1 MINQKGTDVS
11 KNDWSGVMTAAITP
25 FDADGAVDHAALH
38 AHFERMLA
46 AGVAGFVVSGSTGEY
61 YSMSVEERKSLFT
74 LVAQTYGDRAVL
86 IAGTSSLNHAD
97 TLDLTRHA
105 KEAGFDGCMLLP
117 PVYCLPTPAEIRA
130 AVAEVAEIG
139 LPVMLYNNPA
149 RVGVGLSP
157 ALTAELASI
166 PNVVA
171 YKESA
176 RDLYAVGETY
186 YATRDK
192 LRHFAG
198 LEPYLSSLLS
208 RGASGSVST
217 ISNICAAEVVATYD
231 AYRAGDL
238 DEMARNQQIIDQ
250 LYHLMGRSGLSN
262 FAFVKAGMAALG
274 LNGGTVRRPHLPA
287 DAAKIEE
294 IGQGIR
300 AIYANAG
307 KALPQ

>member
-1 MINQKGTDVS
+1 MIG
-11 KNDWSGVMTAAITP
+11 NDWSGVLTAAITP
-25 FDADGAVDHAALH
+25 FDADGAVDEAALH
-38 AHFERMLA
+38 AHFDRMLA
-46 AGVAGFVVSGSTGEY
+46 AGVKGFVVSGSTGEY
-61 YSMSVEERKSLFT
+61 YSMSADERKALFK
-74 LVAQTYGDRAVL
+74 LVADAYGDRAMLV
-86 IAGTSSLNHAD
+86 AGTSSLNHAD
-97 TLDLTRHA
+97 TLELTRYA
-105 KEAGFDGCMLLP
+105 KDVGFDGCMLLP

-149 RVGVGLSP
+149 RVGVGLTP

-231 AYRAGDL
+231 AYRSGDL
-238 DEMARNQQIIDQ
+238 DEMSRNQQIIDQ
-250 LYHLMGRSGLSN
+250 LYHLMARSGLSN

-294 IGQGIR
+294 IGKGIR

-307 KALPQ
+307 KAVPQ

>member
-1 MINQKGTDVS
+1 MS
-11 KNDWSGVMTAAITP
+11 KNDWSGVLTAAITP
-25 FDADGAVDHAALH
+25 FDADGQVDEKALR
-38 AHFERMLA
+38 AHLDRMLA

-61 YSMSVEERKSLFT
+61 YSMSADERKSLFS
-74 LVAQTYGDRAVL
+74 LVADGYGDRAVL

-97 TLDLTRHA
+97 TLELTRHA
-105 KEAGFDGCMLLP
+105 KEIGFDGCMLLP
-117 PVYCLPTPAEIRA
+117 PVYCLPTAAEIRA
-130 AVAEVAEIG
+130 AVAEVAGIG

-149 RVGVGLSP
+149 RVGVNLTP
-157 ALTAELASI
+157 ALTAELAAI

-176 RDLYAVGETY
+176 RDLYAVAETY

-238 DEMARNQQIIDQ
+238 EEMSRNQQIIDQ
-250 LYHLMGRSGLSN
+250 LYHLMARSGLSN

-274 LNGGTVRRPHLPA
+274 LNGGTVRRPHKAAEA
-287 DAAKIEE
+287 DAIAE
-294 IGQGIR
+294 IGKGIR
-300 AIYANAG
+300 AIYATAG
-307 KALPQ
+307 KAVPQ

>member
-1 MINQKGTDVS
+1 MS
-11 KNDWSGVMTAAITP
+11 KNDWGGVLTAAITP
-25 FDADGAVDHAALH
+25 FDSDGRVDEPALR
-38 AHFERMLA
+38 AHLDRMLA
-46 AGVAGFVVSGSTGEY
+46 AGVAGFVISGSTGEY
-61 YSMSVEERKSLFT
+61 YSMTGAERKALFA
-74 LVAQTYGDRAVL
+74 LVAEGYGERALL
-86 IAGTSSLNHAD
+86 IAGTSSLNHD
-97 TLDLTRHA
+97 ETLDLTRHA
-105 KEAGFDGCMLLP
+105 KEVGFDGCMLLP

-157 ALTAELASI
+157 ALTAELAAI

-176 RDLYAVGETY
+176 RDLYAVAETY

-198 LEPYLSSLLS
+198 LEPYLSSLLG

-238 DEMARNQQIIDQ
+238 EQMSRNQQIIDQ
-250 LYHLMGRSGLSN
+250 LYHLMARSGLSN

-274 LNGGTVRRPHLPA
+274 LNGGTVRRPHIGA
-287 DAAKIEE
+287 DAGKIAE
-294 IGQGIR
+294 IGEGIR
-300 AIYANAG
+300 AIYATAG
-307 KALPQ
+307 KPVPQ